1 MSIVSFDLAQFKNE
15 ISNDKNSI
23 GRFIGIT
30 DHTKKAWLCAIYV
43 GNQKLAILY
52 DGSLTD
58 GIVESNFKPLL
69 ETKNLSKTDFIKID
83 FNFLL
88 DFDKFKYKQNGYE
101 FFMYRINLFD
111 TSKEFNLNTIDLVK
125 TMQVNFKRLHNFD
138 ECDVISFHRGTY
150 SHHGLLTGLILSFLH
165 II

>member
-15 ISNDKNSI
+15 ILNDNNSI

-30 DHTKKAWLCAIYV
+30 DHNKKCWLCAIYV
-43 GNQKLAILY
+43 GNQKLAVLY

-69 ETKNLSKTDFIKID
+69 KINFD
-83 FNFLL
+83 FLL
-88 DFDKFKYKQNGYE
+88 DFDKFKYKQNEYE

-111 TSKEFNLNTIDLVK
+111 TSLDYNLNTFDLVK
-125 TMQVNFKRLHNFD
+125 TMQVNFRRLHNFD
-138 ECDVISFHRGTY
+138 ECDVVSFHRGAY
-150 SHHGLLTGLILSFLH
+150 SHHGLLTGFIYYLFIFFFFIILVN